1 MMDLAGTIGI
11 EALEDTTVFLQDSI
25 DPIDEFVGISIQLII
40 VGRSAIISTK
50 LLITTP
56 HQFSSTT

>member
-1 MMDLAGTIGI
+1 MMDLAGTVRI
-11 EALEDTTVFLQDSI
+11 EALEDAAVFLE
-25 DPIDEFVGISIQLII
+25 DPVYPVNEFVGISIQLII